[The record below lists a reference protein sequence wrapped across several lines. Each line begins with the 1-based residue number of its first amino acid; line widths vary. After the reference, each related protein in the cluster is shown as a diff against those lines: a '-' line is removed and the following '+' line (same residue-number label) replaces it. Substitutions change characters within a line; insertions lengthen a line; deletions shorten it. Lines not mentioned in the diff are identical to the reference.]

1 MLLGASG
8 VVSLR
13 LLIVNLLN
21 MLEISGCHIG
31 NYTSLVILII
41 MFGNLVITVLAK
53 NKYLQYSIE
62 KRKTS
67 KWQ

>member
-53 NKYLQYSIE
+53 NKYL
-62 KRKTS
+62 
-67 KWQ
+67 